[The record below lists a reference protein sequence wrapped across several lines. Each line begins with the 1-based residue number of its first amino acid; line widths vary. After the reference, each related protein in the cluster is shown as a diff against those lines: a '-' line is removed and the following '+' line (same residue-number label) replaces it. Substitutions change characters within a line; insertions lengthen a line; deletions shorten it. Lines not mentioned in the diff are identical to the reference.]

1 MSFQLDK
8 AVVNLCVSDE
18 FAVLKQGLQD
28 RCFDPHSPNN
38 SDMFDHFKL
47 AGADDH
53 FYLFPS
59 SLAMIKTKESVNMS
73 ANATGIIHVSSAY
86 ARCGLIV
93 NTTPV
98 EAGFRGN
105 LTLALVNTTPLPIKI
120 YLHELIAQ
128 MYLSAGEECDVT
140 YADRKGKYQDQDDV
154 TFSKV

>member
-1 MSFQLDK
+1 MSFQLDQS
-8 AVVNLCVSDE
+8 VVNLHVSDE

-28 RCFDPHSPNN
+28 RYFDPHNPNN
-38 SDMFDHFKL
+38 SNMFDHFKI
-47 AGADDH
+47 AGMDDH

-59 SLAMIKTKESVNMS
+59 SLAMIKSKEKVNMS
-73 ANATGIIHVSSAY
+73 SSSIGIIHVSASY

-93 NTTPV
+93 NSTPV

-105 LTLALVNTTPLPIKI
+105 LTLALVNATPLPIKI

-128 MYLSAGEECDVT
+128 MYVSAGEKCDVT
-140 YADRKGKYQDQDDV
+140 YADRNGKYQDQDDV